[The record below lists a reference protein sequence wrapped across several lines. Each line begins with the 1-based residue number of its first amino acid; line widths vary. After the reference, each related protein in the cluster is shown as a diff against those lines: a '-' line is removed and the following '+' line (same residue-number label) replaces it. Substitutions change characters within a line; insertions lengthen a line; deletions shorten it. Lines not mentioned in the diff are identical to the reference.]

1 MDTQQT
7 SHAETTAETTTAQTE
22 TAVELEDMHP
32 DVKAIVPGSM
42 SGAEMI
48 AYWER
53 EGVFETFWS
62 QYEDIGPG
70 KRFADSTEYVQHMR
84 RQPVRQGK

>member
-7 SHAETTAETTTAQTE
+7 SHAETTAETTAAQAE
-22 TAVELEDMHP
+22 PALDLEMDPAVQ
-32 DVKAIVPGSM
+32 AIVPGSM

-70 KRFADSTEYVQHMR
+70 KRFANSTEYVQHMR
-84 RQPVRQGK
+84 RQPVQRGK

>member
-7 SHAETTAETTTAQTE
+7 SHAETTAETTTAQAE
-22 TAVELEDMHP
+22 PALDLEMDPAVQ
-32 DVKAIVPGSM
+32 AIVPGSM

-70 KRFADSTEYVQHMR
+70 KRFANSTEYVQHMR
-84 RQPVRQGK
+84 RQPVQRGK

>member
-7 SHAETTAETTTAQTE
+7 GHAETTAETTTAQGE
-22 TAVELEDMHP
+22 PDFDLEMDP
-32 DVKAIVPGSM
+32 AVKAIVPGSM

-70 KRFADSTEYVQHMR
+70 KRFANSTEYVQHMR
-84 RQPVRQGK
+84 RQPVQRGK